1 MAKMETYQRVI
12 CTWESN
18 MVIND
23 SFKQIE
29 SAVSE
34 ELEKKKLLG
43 APVRQ

>member
-1 MAKMETYQRVI
+1 MENYQRVI

-29 SAVSE
+29 STVTE
-34 ELEKKKLLG
+34 ELEKKKKKLLG

>member
-1 MAKMETYQRVI
+1 
-12 CTWESN
+12 

-29 SAVSE
+29 STVTE
-34 ELEKKKLLG
+34 ELEKKKKKLLG

>member
-1 MAKMETYQRVI
+1 
-12 CTWESN
+12 

-29 SAVSE
+29 STVSE
-34 ELEKKKLLG
+34 ELEKKKKLLG